1 MAQRVFGYTRQPDDE
16 YETPPWVTQMIIPHL
31 NGCQFLWDPANG
43 PRSAIAREL
52 RAHKFD
58 AIVTND
64 NFLARTTTPHKRV
77 DAVCTNP
84 PYGVQ
89 GKLACQF
96 ITHALALV
104 PVVAMLLRSSISIL
118 ARRAFICFGIA
129 KPSHAKLFYW
139 TELSGLNTKGRRQS
153 PMPGNSWARRSW
165 SPRATANQKTGRQ
178 LDHERRPL
186 QSDRRR

>member
-1 MAQRVFGYTRQPDDE
+1 MAQRVSGYTRQPDDE

-52 RAHKFD
+52 QAHKFD
-58 AIVTND
+58 AIATND
-64 NFLARTTTPHKRV
+64 NFLARTTPPHKHV

-104 PVVAMLLRSSISIL
+104 PVVAMLLRVRFRFRQDARSSV
-118 ARRAFICFGIA
+118 
-129 KPSHAKLFYW
+129 
-139 TELSGLNTKGRRQS
+139 SGLQSLRRQDCFVG
-153 PMPGNSWARRSW
+153 PNC
-165 SPRATANQKTGRQ
+165 
-178 LDHERRPL
+178 LV
-186 QSDRRR
+186 